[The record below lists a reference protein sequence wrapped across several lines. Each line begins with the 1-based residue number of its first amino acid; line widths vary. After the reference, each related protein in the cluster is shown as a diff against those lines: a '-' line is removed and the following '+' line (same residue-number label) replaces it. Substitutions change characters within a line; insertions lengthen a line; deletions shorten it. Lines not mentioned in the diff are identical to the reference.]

1 MKNIFIIL
9 IFLLINSCQKK
20 KQLDEFPHLEFAN
33 DYSLVDQRKYFNGI
47 SLCLPT
53 KMEKVEN
60 DKFSIIKNKLEK
72 IKNSYFITNVL
83 AVYQYA
89 DSMVLIISEI
99 NNDSPIYNE
108 LDKEFE
114 DGLTRNLDADYIN
127 KGQFSIGGL
136 KIVQFIISNE
146 EITNYKLYINVK
158 ETPCY
163 QINYLIKTKYF
174 NIFRDKKEMSIST
187 IKIKE
192 G

>member
-1 MKNIFIIL
+1 MA
-9 IFLLINSCQKK
+9 
-20 KQLDEFPHLEFAN
+20 EFPHLEFVN
-33 DYSLVDQRKYFNGI
+33 DYSLVGHRKYFNGI

-53 KMEKVEN
+53 RMEKIEN
-60 DKFSIIKNKLEK
+60 DKFSIIKHQLEK

-83 AVYQYA
+83 AVYQNA
-89 DSMVLIISEI
+89 DSMVLIISQI
-99 NNDSPIYNE
+99 NHDSPIYNE

-114 DGLTRNLDADYIN
+114 DGLALNLGADYII

-136 KIVQFIISNE
+136 NIIQFIVSNE

-158 ETPCY
+158 GTTYY
-163 QINYLIKTKYF
+163 QIDYLINTKYF
-174 NIFRDKKEMSIST
+174 NIFRGRKEMSIST